1 MEGNIVYMIGD
12 KNNGNILDCS
22 RHCLVEEITFS
33 SFFPSKEI
41 ATNYRKREMGDSQGR
56 YYTIVEGEIV
66 EFVNNQL
73 TVAYEDFAQN
83 KSMDW
88 SW

>member
-1 MEGNIVYMIGD
+1 
-12 KNNGNILDCS
+12 
-22 RHCLVEEITFS
+22 
-33 SFFPSKEI
+33 
-41 ATNYRKREMGDSQGR
+41 MGDSQGR